1 MWLDRPLSATFLF
14 LNMLSRS
21 VITFLPRS
29 KCLLIS
35 WLHSPS
41 AVILEPKK
49 GKTVTIS
56 IVSLFAMKW
65 WCLMPRSSFFKCW
78 VLSQLFHSPLSR
90 SSKGSNS
97 LLSATG
103 NLNYSLCFIQPYNS
117 DFLQIIV
124 DGDISL
130 PLRSLHKEP
139 RKLWLGPRGLLHN
152 WLKTQHSKN

>member
-29 KCLLIS
+29 KCLLVS

-117 DFLQIIV
+117 DFLIGVYSKIKQKSNMWSFFGLEKQI
-124 DGDISL
+124 SM
-130 PLRSLHKEP
+130 
-139 RKLWLGPRGLLHN
+139 KLYVCDNEYPC
-152 WLKTQHSKN
+152 S